1 MRKLLFSIFLL
12 SAAVTANAS
21 THSYS
26 KADTLWTGKPYV
38 TDVRALMTGKIPG
51 VVVTSS
57 LGAPGMTPS
66 VFIQGYH
73 LGNQQPVYIVDGMR
87 VLHLD
92 TLAPDSI
99 ENLTVLTGA
108 RAMALYG
115 PAAANGA
122 IVINTKSA
130 GRNGFHAS
138 YGFTG
143 ALQQLAWEPKQI
155 TRQEWARY
163 YPHFGSDQYKQSENN
178 VDQLETSFVQTHH
191 VDLQYRNFDK
201 FSAAATFDFLDNDG
215 PFKGRDDAQQ
225 RFSGTAR
232 VEYKPVYWL
241 RAELSATMG
250 KSDISRTNAMH
261 RILLNYPVKVDSK
274 YDPYIG
280 EGNRAFKD
288 FTGNALVEVRPGHGL
303 LLRAHAGYSAQR
315 SEDEFVEMTNVSA
328 LDGTQTINDWKYF
341 QYDLETQYQRSFG
354 FHTLGAAL
362 LLRGNSVVPEE
373 TVMIAS
379 ASINP
384 IRYGNGDYTYI
395 SLFDQ
400 QTPPNYMFQS
410 FKPEKPVTWGD
421 GHLNLT
427 YDYARLLT
435 LDLNYYLLHAANNGQ
450 SLTYHV
456 PSVMATWNLGQ
467 TSLMREILPRWWN
480 GWTWNV
486 AWSSTNEYSSH
497 SLPVYISTPV
507 NTMMNDVM
515 VSSSRLEIGTDLQFE
530 NLKFTASWFSGR
542 DSYDYGTPV
551 DLHNQGWTFTADWSR
566 RSGDFIFAAGLNAAL
581 YKNKCEF
588 NTPDGVLRF
597 PTRRNLYSG
606 KPLYVQWLNAYNGVN
621 SEGIPVFKTFSDGR
635 TTDFFGNGPFP
646 TATLGVHFDMQWRR
660 WTFNLVAHGNF
671 GQSVMRAVGPEG
683 VLYEGHDLLTRHY
696 LTESW
701 SEYNWKGQYPK
712 PLPVVQG
719 DLFVVSREMLDFYN
733 SSASLHDASF
743 FRIDQIR
750 LQYRLPVRRLH
761 AHVRLSAALENFFL
775 FTKYPGSDP
784 EYNLSWE
791 NPGYDLGTYPS
802 TRRIVFGVNIDF

>member
-1 MRKLLFSIFLL
+1 MRKLLFSFFLL
-12 SAAVTANAS
+12 SVAVTANAS
-21 THSYS
+21 THTYT

-108 RAMALYG
+108 RAMALFG

-163 YPHFGSDQYKQSENN
+163 YPHFGNNSYQQSANN

-191 VDLQYRNFDK
+191 LDLQYRNYDK
-201 FSAAATFDFLDNDG
+201 FNAAATFDFLDNDG
-215 PFKGRDDAQQ
+215 PFKGRYDAQQ

-232 VEYKPVYWL
+232 VEYMPVYWL

-315 SEDEFVEMTNVSA
+315 SEDEFFEITHASA
-328 LDGTQTINDWKYF
+328 LNGTQTINDWKYF

-354 FHTLGAAL
+354 FHTLGAVL
-362 LLRGNSVVPEE
+362 LLRGNSIVPEE
-373 TVMIAS
+373 TEMIAI
-379 ASINP
+379 ASIENP

-400 QTPPNYMFQS
+400 QTPHNYISWS

-497 SLPVYISTPV
+497 SLPVLTTRNSLMTE
-507 NTMMNDVM
+507 
-515 VSSSRLEIGTDLQFE
+515 SSRLEVGTELQFE
-530 NLKFTASWFSGR
+530 FLRFSASWFSGR
-542 DSYDYGTPV
+542 DNYGYAYPF
-551 DLHNQGWTFTADWSR
+551 DLINQGWTFSADWSGR
-566 RSGDFIFAAGLNAAL
+566 RGDFIYSAGLNAAL
-581 YKNKCEF
+581 YKNKCNSSDPGYVYYF
-588 NTPDGVLRF
+588 LPNRYICSGYPLDAKRLYTYTGVD
-597 PTRRNLYSG
+597 N
-606 KPLYVQWLNAYNGVN
+606 
-621 SEGIPVFKTFSDGR
+621 EGSPIFKSQEI
-635 TTDFFGNGPFP
+635 FGNGPFP
-646 TATLGVHFDMQWRR
+646 TATLGFHLDLQWRR
-660 WTFNLVAHGNF
+660 WSFNLNAHGNF

-683 VLYEGHDLLTRHY
+683 VLYEGRDLLTRHY

-712 PLPVVQG
+712 PLSVVNG
-719 DLFVVSREMLDFYN
+719 NMFFIPSEMLDFYN
-733 SSASLHDASF
+733 SSASLHDGSF

-775 FTKYPGSDP
+775 FTRYPGSDP

>member
-1 MRKLLFSIFLL
+1 MIKTNFLIIPILFLL
-12 SAAVTANAS
+12 SAAVTANATS
-21 THSYS
+21 PT

-99 ENLTVLTGA
+99 EFLTVLTGA
-108 RAMALYG
+108 RAMAIYG

-122 IVINTKSA
+122 IVVRTKSA
-130 GRNGFHAS
+130 SRNGFHAS

-163 YPHFGSDQYKQSENN
+163 YPHFATDRYMQSEKNIG
-178 VDQLETSFVQTHH
+178 QTEASFTQTHH
-191 VDLQYRNFDK
+191 LDLQYRNYNK
-201 FSAAATFDFLDNDG
+201 FSAAATFDFLDNDS

-232 VEYKPVYWL
+232 VEYKPLYWL

-250 KSDISRTNAMH
+250 KSDISRSNALH
-261 RILLNYPVKVDSK
+261 RILLNYPVKADDK
-274 YDPYIG
+274 YDPYPG
-280 EGNRAFKD
+280 KGKRAFKD
-288 FTGNALVEVRPGHGL
+288 FTGNALVEVRPVSGL
-303 LLRAHAGYSAQR
+303 TLRAHVGYSAQR
-315 SEDEFVEMTNVSA
+315 SEDEFIEINNA
-328 LDGTQTINDWKYF
+328 LELDGTQTIKDWKYF
-341 QYDLETQYQRSFG
+341 QYDLETQYQRGFG
-354 FHTLGAAL
+354 YHTLRAAL

-373 TVMIAS
+373 TVMTAITS
-379 ASINP
+379 ADTRNSN
-384 IRYGNGDYTYI
+384 YL
-395 SLFDQ
+395 SLFDP
-400 QTPPNYMFQS
+400 QTPTNYRTWSF
-410 FKPEKPVTWGD
+410 FKPGKSLTWGD

-427 YDYARLLT
+427 YDYASLLT
-435 LDLNYYLLHAANNGQ
+435 LDLNFFLLHANNLGQ
-450 SLTYHV
+450 ELTYHV
-456 PSVMATWNLGQ
+456 PSVQATWDAGNTRFIKRL
-467 TSLMREILPRWWN
+467 LPNWWT
-480 GWTWNV
+480 GWSWNA
-486 AWSSTNEYSSH
+486 AWSSTNQYSSH
-497 SLPVYISTPV
+497 SLPIYTSYPF
-507 NTMMNDVM
+507 NRKLNDVM
-515 VSSSRLEIGTDLQFE
+515 TSSSRLEIGTDLQFE

-542 DSYDYGTPV
+542 DSYDYGTPI
-551 DLHNQGWTFTADWSR
+551 DLRNQGWTFSADWYTGR
-566 RSGDFIFAAGLNAAL
+566 GDFIFAAGLNAAL

-635 TTDFFGNGPFP
+635 TADFFGNGPFP
-646 TATLGVHFDMQWRR
+646 TATLGFHLDLQWRR
-660 WTFNLVAHGNF
+660 WAFNLNAHGNF
-671 GQSVMRAVGPEG
+671 GQSVMRAVGPEA

-701 SEYNWKGQYPK
+701 SEYNRKGQYPR
-712 PLPVVQG
+712 PVTVPMG
-719 DLFVVSREMLDFYN
+719 DDFYA
-733 SSASLHDASF
+733 SSAMLHDASF